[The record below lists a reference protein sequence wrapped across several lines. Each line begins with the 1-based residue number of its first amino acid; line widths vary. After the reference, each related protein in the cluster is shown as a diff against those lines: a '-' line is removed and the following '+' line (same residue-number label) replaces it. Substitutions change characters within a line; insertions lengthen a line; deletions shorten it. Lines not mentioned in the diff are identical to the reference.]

1 VWKRTARGR
10 DLHFYLAGINN
21 QNFLMRDRETGSWW
35 QQVTGRAISGELAGS
50 ALELMPNDELTFA
63 LWKSEAQ
70 QPGEKSLV
78 LAPVAGHGD
87 KDYDKK
93 WEEET
98 AKYPVPLTFPGQGL
112 KDRDVILGIT
122 LNGQARAFP
131 LDKVRGLKPIQDK
144 IAGIPVVLLTGPDGD
159 SVRVFRSQW
168 NGSDIELYRDTES
181 EAPANEKAV
190 EKSGENAGEKA
201 GEKKS
206 SAWALLDAQ
215 GNTWNFAGCA
225 TSGPAT
231 GQCLE
236 KINFLKDYWF
246 DWKNYNPQTTVY
258 SR

>member
-1 VWKRTARGR
+1 MWKRTTPGR
-10 DLHFYLAGINN
+10 ELHFYLAGINN

-50 ALELMPNDELTFA
+50 TLELMPNDELTFA
-63 LWKSEAQ
+63 TWKNESSQ
-70 QPGEKSLV
+70 QHSLV

-98 AKYPVPLTFPGQGL
+98 AKYPVPMTFPGQGL
-112 KDRDVILGIT
+112 KDRDVIIGIEIG
-122 LNGQARAFP
+122 GQARAFP
-131 LDKVRGLKPIQDK
+131 LAKVLDAKLVEDK
-144 IAGIPVVLLTGPDGD
+144 IAGTPVALVTGPDGA
-159 SVRVFRSQW
+159 SVRIFRSQV
-168 NGSDIELYRDTES
+168 NGADIELYRDTQS
-181 EAPANEKAV
+181 NAPNPEW
-190 EKSGENAGEKA
+190 S
-201 GEKKS
+201 
-206 SAWALLDAQ
+206 LLDSQ

-236 KINFLKDYWF
+236 KISLLKDYWF
-246 DWKNYNPQTTVY
+246 DWRNYNPQTTVY